1 MYTLMPRTVPR
12 LVQGKRYLITFPQSR
27 IPSKIGNYVR
37 TVGEEDFF
45 EVEGVEERFRNEP
58 DGLYPLDEQ
67 YYLLDVPS
75 LQELALDKLPRT
87 PENDEIVSRMGLRG
101 GKRKSR
107 RGLTRNRTRVAR
119 TKA

>member
-1 MYTLMPRTVPR
+1 MPRTVPR
-12 LVQGKRYLITFPQSR
+12 LVKGKRYLITFPDSR

-37 TVGEEDFF
+37 TEGEIDFF
-45 EVEGVEERFRNEP
+45 EVDGVIESFMNDP
-58 DGLYPLDEQ
+58 DGLYPMDEQ

-75 LQELALDKLPRT
+75 LKELALDKLPRT
-87 PENDEIVSRMGLRG
+87 PENNELVSRMGLRG
-101 GKRKSR
+101 GKRRTR